1 MYTAMVAR
9 EKMTALLQDVGLLNR
24 VPTGLAFGLPT
35 AAQIREALDPFTR
48 PFLSQLL
55 DCRIASTRAERG
67 PI

>member
-35 AAQIREALDPFTR
+35 AAQIREALETARLEQHEVVSEGKPAW
-48 PFLSQLL
+48 QLG
-55 DCRIASTRAERG
+55 E